1 MKLYLH
7 SGYKFFFDVGG
18 SEVEIL
24 IVMQTAPHRFKYGH
38 KFHTIVY
45 SSDSVLFFLF
55 YKMCELGLHQRLA
68 QYLAVLLIFL
78 CVFMLFTDDFAKQF
92 QVLYQCTLYYLHNAH
107 AVWRFVFIVIHN

>member
-7 SGYKFFFDVGG
+7 PGYKFFFDVGG

-24 IVMQTAPHRFKYGH
+24 IVMQTAQHRFKYGH

-68 QYLAVLLIFL
+68 QFLAVLMIF
-78 CVFMLFTDDFAKQF
+78 
-92 QVLYQCTLYYLHNAH
+92 
-107 AVWRFVFIVIHN
+107 FVCFYVIHR